1 MKTFDLWQR
10 QEVDTAQAL
19 TTYLE
24 FFTPGDEYDFAYSD
38 VLAKELG
45 L

>member
-1 MKTFDLWQR
+1 VNIIEAIKIGKPYR
-10 QEVDTAQAL
+10 RKNA
-19 TTYLE
+19 LE